1 MLRLLPS
8 TFGSNLKL
16 SVLKKRN
23 IAIIFGGFS
32 GERAISEKSAL
43 VVAKHLQASKY
54 HSFLVDVD
62 TDRWQAVV
70 DGFRYDIQK
79 NDFSVLIKSEK
90 ISFDGVFNA
99 IHGTPGE
106 DGKIQGYF
114 DVLGIPYN
122 NCGVLAS
129 SITFDKSVCNRYLKA
144 SGINVAESFIV
155 RLGDDYDTDEI
166 LKRVGLPCF
175 VKPNDG
181 GSSLGVT
188 KVKKKEDL
196 AQAIR
201 NAQVDGV
208 PALIESFLD
217 GVEVSCGCIKVNG
230 EPKSTA
236 VTQIIPANEFF
247 DYESKYLNNKT
258 QEITPANISSEDYDE
273 VMRLTEKVY
282 HYINCKGMIRVDYMI
297 CADGVYLIEVNTT
310 PGLSE
315 ASILPQQ
322 AIHAGYT
329 LEQFFDISL
338 EAMFERPTILEQI
351 LKI

>member
-1 MLRLLPS
+1 M
-8 TFGSNLKL
+8 
-16 SVLKKRN
+16 KKRN

-43 VVAKHLQASKY
+43 VVASHLDDSKY
-54 HSFLVDVD
+54 QTFLIDIDTHS
-62 TDRWQAVV
+62 WQAVV
-70 DGFRYDIQK
+70 DGNRYHINKD
-79 NDFSVLIKSEK
+79 DFSVEIENER

-144 SGINVAESFIV
+144 SGVKVAESFIV
-155 RLGDDYDTDEI
+155 RLGDEFDGDEI

-196 AQAIR
+196 SQAIKNAQA
-201 NAQVDGV
+201 DGV

-230 EPKSTA
+230 QPKSTA

-258 QEITPANISSEDYDE
+258 QEITPANICTADYEE
-273 VMRLTEKVY
+273 VMKLTEKVY

-297 CADGVYLIEVNTT
+297 CKDGVYLIEVNTT

-322 AIHAGYT
+322 AIYAGYS
-329 LEQFFDISL
+329 LQQFFDISV
-338 EAMFERPTILEQI
+338 EAMFEKPTILEQI

>member
-1 MLRLLPS
+1 LEVI
-8 TFGSNLKL
+8 LKQ

-43 VVAKHLQASKY
+43 VVANHLDPNKY
-54 HSFLVDVD
+54 QSFLIDID

-70 DGFRYDIQK
+70 EGARYDINK
-79 NDFSVLIKSEK
+79 DDFSIKIENQR

-129 SITFDKSVCNRYLKA
+129 SITFDKSVCNRYLEA
-144 SGINVAESFIV
+144 SGVKVAQSFIV
-155 RLGDDYDTDEI
+155 RLGDDFNGDEI
-166 LKRVGLPCF
+166 INRVGLPCF

-181 GSSLGVT
+181 GSSLGIT

-196 AQAIR
+196 SQAIR
-201 NAQVDGV
+201 NAQLDGV

-230 EPKSTA
+230 NPEATA
-236 VTQIIPANEFF
+236 VTEIIPANEFF

-258 QEITPANISSEDYDE
+258 QEITPANISTAEYEE
-273 VMRLTEKVY
+273 VMKLTEKVY

-297 CADGVYLIEVNTT
+297 CQDGVYLIEVNTT

-322 AIHAGYT
+322 AIHAGYS
-329 LEQFFDISL
+329 LQQFFDISV

-351 LKI
+351 IKI